1 MMAKKKNKQYWE
13 KPVELPDY
21 VNDGNIMSPRI
32 LADNQTLIYA
42 KGAGDAWDLYQT
54 RLVSGEW
61 TKPVALDYVNTP
73 ANERFASIPARGDI
87 IYYSTKFKGT
97 FDIIKARIPEEH
109 QPLKVLYLKGEVSN
123 AEGMPMEAFIQIYD
137 VQDKSLVQYHRTT
150 QENSNFEFY
159 IAAGKQYDFS
169 IVPLTPNY
177 GFYSEI
183 LDLEELIISKR
194 RRMNI
199 TLGTM
204 DPGTSFPLNCLRFDN
219 DSAISDVSRFEMS
232 RLIKLLKKNPG
243 TQVEIAVHREMRV
256 SDSLHLADSATVII
270 DSLVKE
276 PSLIAESSLQA
287 VDSVQVPDEMLIEPE
302 PDPTEMKAQAISK
315 YLQERGVPEYL
326 LKATGYGDSR
336 PVVSGDSEEERL
348 QNRRVEIRIL

>member
-1 MMAKKKNKQYWE
+1 MA
-13 KPVELPDY
+13 
-21 VNDGNIMSPRI
+21 VNDVI
-32 LADNQTLIYA
+32 LRGVL
-42 KGAGDAWDLYQT
+42 
-54 RLVSGEW
+54 S
-61 TKPVALDYVNTP
+61 
-73 ANERFASIPARGDI
+73 ARVPPCHWRC
-87 IYYSTKFKGT
+87 YYSLTH
-97 FDIIKARIPEEH
+97 DIKVFLCRPFALQHAKVPWPFGRPNS
-109 QPLKVLYLKGEVSN
+109 LKPSLKK
-123 AEGMPMEAFIQIYD
+123 P
-137 VQDKSLVQYHRTT
+137 
-150 QENSNFEFY
+150 
-159 IAAGKQYDFS
+159 
-169 IVPLTPNY
+169 
-177 GFYSEI
+177 
-183 LDLEELIISKR
+183 ISKR

-315 YLQERGVPEYL
+315 YLQERSQ
-326 LKATGYGDSR
+326 ATCC
-336 PVVSGDSEEERL
+336 V
-348 QNRRVEIRIL
+348 